1 MVVFR
6 IIEFFNDSPFA
17 VYALII
23 GIACSFG
30 GIPPMLERRRRRSIE
45 NALPGFLEAMSDG
58 VGAGL
63 GLQEVMMDQSKLQTG
78 PLGDLLKEALN
89 ASAASSFDESL
100 SAFATSSR
108 SAQVQRVTQLIQT
121 AVEHN
126 APLQSILF
134 DLAHDYERL
143 NDLINEREKNL
154 SGIAMT
160 IILFVSLGLPGVIA
174 VIVGLFAPSSQ
185 GFQLSNFNNTFA
197 AFFGAASLIAVAT
210 SARMLGRF
218 RENAW
223 FFPLW
228 FGLSMMLYHG
238 AVLVI
243 GG

>member
-1 MVVFR
+1 MVFR
-6 IIEFFNDSPFA
+6 IIESFNDSPLA
-17 VYALII
+17 LYLLII

-30 GIPPMLERRRRRSIE
+30 GIPPILERRRRRSIE

-63 GLQEVMMDQSKLQTG
+63 GLQEVMMEQSRLQTG
-78 PLGDLLKEALN
+78 PLGSLLSEAL
-89 ASAASSFDESL
+89 STSQVTSFDESL

-154 SGIAMT
+154 TGIAMT
-160 IILFVSLGLPGVIA
+160 IVLFVSLGLPGVIA
-174 VIVGLFAPSSQ
+174 VIVGLFAPASD

-197 AFFGAASLIAVAT
+197 AFFGVASLIAVAT

-223 FFPLW
+223 FFPFW
-228 FGLSMMLYHG
+228 FALSMMLYHG
-238 AVLVI
+238 AVLMI

>member
-1 MVVFR
+1 M
-6 IIEFFNDSPFA
+6 
-17 VYALII
+17 YLII
-23 GIACSFG
+23 VGIAIAFG
-30 GIPPMLERRRRRSIE
+30 GIPPILERRRRRSIE

-63 GLQEVMMDQSKLQTG
+63 GLQEVMMEQSKIQTG
-78 PLGDLLKEALN
+78 PLGNLLSEAL
-89 ASAASSFDESL
+89 STSQVTSFDESL

-126 APLQSILF
+126 APLQSILY
-134 DLAHDYERL
+134 DLSHDYERL

-160 IILFVSLGLPGVIA
+160 IVLFVCLGLPGVIA
-174 VIVGLFAPSSQ
+174 LIVGQFAPASK
-185 GFQLSNFNNTFA
+185 GFQLTDFNNTFA
-197 AFFGAASLIAVAT
+197 IFFGAASLVAVAT

-223 FFPLW
+223 FFPFW
-228 FGLSMMLYHG
+228 FAFSMMFYYA
-238 AVLVI
+238 AV
-243 GG
+243 

>member
-1 MVVFR
+1 MIYR
-6 IIEFFNDSPFA
+6 LIESFNDSPLA
-17 VYALII
+17 VYLII
-23 GIACSFG
+23 VGIAIAFG
-30 GIPPMLERRRRRSIE
+30 GIPPILERRRRRSIE

-63 GLQEVMMDQSKLQTG
+63 GLQEVMMEQSKIQTG
-78 PLGDLLKEALN
+78 PLGNLLSEAL
-89 ASAASSFDESL
+89 STSQVTSFDESL

-160 IILFVSLGLPGVIA
+160 IVLFVCLGLPGVIA
-174 VIVGLFAPSSQ
+174 LIVGQFAPSSK
-185 GFQLSNFNNTFA
+185 GFQLTDFNNTFA
-197 AFFGAASLIAVAT
+197 IFFGAASLVAVAT

-223 FFPLW
+223 FFPFW
-228 FGLSMMLYHG
+228 FAFSMMFYYA
-238 AVLVI
+238 AV
-243 GG
+243 

>member
-1 MVVFR
+1 MIYR
-6 IIEFFNDSPFA
+6 LIESFNDSPFA
-17 VYALII
+17 VYLII
-23 GIACSFG
+23 VGIAIAFG
-30 GIPPMLERRRRRSIE
+30 GIPPILERRRRRSIE

-63 GLQEVMMDQSKLQTG
+63 GLQEVMMEQSKIQTG
-78 PLGDLLKEALN
+78 PLGNLLSEAL
-89 ASAASSFDESL
+89 STSQVTSFDESL

-126 APLQSILF
+126 APLQSILY
-134 DLAHDYERL
+134 DLSHDYERL

-160 IILFVSLGLPGVIA
+160 IVLFVCLGLPGVIA
-174 VIVGLFAPSSQ
+174 LIVGQFAPASK
-185 GFQLSNFNNTFA
+185 GFQLTDFNNTFA
-197 AFFGAASLIAVAT
+197 IFFGAASLVAVAT

-223 FFPLW
+223 FFPFW
-228 FGLSMMLYHG
+228 FAFSMMFYHA
-238 AVLVI
+238 AV
-243 GG
+243 